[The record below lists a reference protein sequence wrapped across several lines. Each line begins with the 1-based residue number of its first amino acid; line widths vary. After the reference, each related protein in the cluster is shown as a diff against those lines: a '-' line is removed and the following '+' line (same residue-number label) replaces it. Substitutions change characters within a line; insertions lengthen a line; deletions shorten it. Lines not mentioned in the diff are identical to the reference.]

1 MARYKETEMEQ
12 GLITPVN
19 LCEQKRFIWS
29 KSYRTAYFI
38 ENNIWLL
45 QYENNNLKK
54 DSEIVSDAYAIL
66 NIL

>member
-1 MARYKETEMEQ
+1 MARYKETEIEQ

-19 LCEQKRFIWS
+19 LYEQKRFNRS

-38 ENNIWLL
+38 ENN
-45 QYENNNLKK
+45 QLKK
-54 DSEIVSDAYAIL
+54 GSEIVSDAYAKL